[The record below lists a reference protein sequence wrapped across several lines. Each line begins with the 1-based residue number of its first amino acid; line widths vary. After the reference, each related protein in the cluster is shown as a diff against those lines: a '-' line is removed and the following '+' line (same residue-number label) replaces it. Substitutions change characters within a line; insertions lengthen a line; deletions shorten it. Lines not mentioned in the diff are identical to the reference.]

1 MAPSWVP
8 ELENGR
14 GPLYRRIAAA
24 LARDIHDGKL
34 SAGERLPTHRSLAE
48 ALGITSNTVTKAYA
62 EAERNGLVVSRAGRG
77 SYVKGFPEQM
87 ADAGAHKGLAIDFAT
102 NSVSGEHF
110 NPVFNRLLGALS
122 RRESLHGLLDHHPH
136 PGLEHHRAAGA
147 RWIGRR
153 GIEAQSNRVVV
164 CNGAQHGLL
173 AGLMAVTRPRDIV
186 LTEKLTYVGVR
197 YIADILQVDL
207 RGIETDD
214 QGLIPEDVEAAC
226 QKEKVAAILV
236 NPTNQNPTNAFMS
249 LARRQELIEIA
260 RKAGALLVE
269 DDIFG
274 HVTNHD
280 VPPIA
285 ALAPDR
291 CIYVCGLS
299 KSIATGLRVGYVLPP
314 PALVSRVVDSLDTM
328 HWSSPVLMGELA
340 TLLIEGEQADEIIAW
355 HQSKALERNRM
366 ARLAL
371 KLDPERAMPSYHLW
385 VPLPEPWRPAEF
397 VAELKD
403 HGVMAVPAEQFAV
416 SRGPVPDAVRL
427 AFGSIKTNEKLQDGL
442 NLVAKCFQE
451 RPFRLH
457 NVR

>member
-8 ELENGR
+8 ELENSR

-24 LARDIHDGKL
+24 LARDIHAGKL
-34 SAGERLPTHRSLAE
+34 TAGERLPTHRSLAE

-87 ADAGAHKGLAIDFAT
+87 ADTGARAGLAIDFAT

-110 NPVFNRLLGALS
+110 NPIFNRLLGALS

-153 GIEAQSNRVVV
+153 GIEVQPDRVVV

-186 LTEKLTYVGVR
+186 LTEKLTYAGVR

-214 QGLIPEDVEAAC
+214 QGLIPEDVESVC
-226 QKEKVAAILV
+226 RKEKVAAILI
-236 NPTNQNPTNAFMS
+236 NPTNQNPTNAFMP
-249 LARRQELIEIA
+249 LARRQELVEVA

-274 HVTNHD
+274 HVVAHD
-280 VPPIA
+280 VPPLVT
-285 ALAPDR
+285 LAPER

-299 KSIATGLRVGYVLPP
+299 KCIATGLRVGYVLPP
-314 PALVSRVVDSLDTM
+314 AALLSRVIDSLDTM

-340 TLLIEGEQADEIIAW
+340 SLLIEGGHADEIVAW
-355 HQSKALERNRM
+355 HRRRALERNRL
-366 ARLAL
+366 ARQTL
-371 KLDPERAMPSYHLW
+371 KLDPEGATPSYHLW
-385 VPLPEPWRPAEF
+385 VPLPEPWRPTEF

-403 HGVMAVPAEQFAV
+403 HGVLAVPAEQFAV
-416 SRGPVPDAVRL
+416 NRGPVPDAVRL
-427 AFGSIKTNEKLQDGL
+427 ALGSARNNDKLQNGL
-442 NLVAKCFQE
+442 NLIAKCFEE

-457 NVR
+457 NAR